1 MHVYVFKIIRI
12 KTILLNCIPDVLNE
26 FISMHAKVQTL
37 SATYGT
43 LINLQPNQL
52 IMKCIPI
59 PLPLKSFL

>member
-26 FISMHAKVQTL
+26 FISMYAEVQTL

-43 LINLQPNQL
+43 LINLQPN
-52 IMKCIPI
+52 
-59 PLPLKSFL
+59 